1 VKILVVT
8 IFLLIALNCWAKPPK
23 GRSEAEY
30 YVAAYATHYGV
41 PLEFVRAIVDQE
53 SGWQPCVVSS
63 KGAVGLMQLMPD
75 TARKLGVV
83 NRCDIRQ
90 NISGGVRHLAA
101 LMRQF
106 HGDLRLVA
114 AAYYAGSR
122 SVAVQG
128 LEYRNADVVCYV
140 ASVRRKTEFERKT
153 MYLPKGRTR

>member
-1 VKILVVT
+1 MKPSV
-8 IFLLIALNCWAKPPK
+8 FLAFFLATMPGWAGSPQDR
-23 GRSEAEY
+23 GEAEY
-30 YVAAYATHYGV
+30 YVSAYANHYGV
-41 PLEFVRAIVDQE
+41 PVEFVRAIVDQE

-83 NRCDIRQ
+83 NRCDVRQ
-90 NISGGVRHLAA
+90 NVSGGVRHLAA

-122 SVAVQG
+122 PVATHG
-128 LEYRNADVVCYV
+128 LEYGNADVVCYV
-140 ASVRRKTEFERKT
+140 ASVRRRFEWERKRFH
-153 MYLPKGRTR
+153 LPKEGTK